1 MPQPVW
7 TIGHSTRTLTE
18 FLQLLAL
25 HRVELIA
32 DVRRYPGSRRWP
44 QFTGPTLK
52 KSLATAGISYAWL
65 PTLGGRRRPASD
77 SLNTAWRSPMF
88 RGYADHMATAEFAEG
103 LAEVES
109 YAYGLRTCLMCAE
122 AVWWRCHRG
131 LVSDVLKWH
140 GFQVCHILSLTSTLV
155 HPYTSAARITR
166 QGLSYTATS
175 VNARTGSGAV

>member
-166 QGLSYTATS
+166 QGLSYAATS